1 MDIISNLAIGFG
13 QALSLWNL
21 IYCFIGV
28 FLGTIVGVLPGLGP
42 IATMVNIHL
51 GFATPN
57 FLIQEVMRSDVPWR
71 DEIISLQH
79 RKIQKLARHSCAN
92 RVKPNVARPG
102 LAEAIPIKSGKRIL
116 TATLQLR
123 SQNIRRHA
131 WTISPA
137 LVRCTIVVPAK
148 L

>member
-1 MDIISNLAIGFG
+1 MANSGFERVRLQLLQRDKFERG
-13 QALSLWNL
+13 RVRRFEIDRRRNSMIKRFLPACHANAPLVAGFQARKFPVW
-21 IYCFIGV
+21 
-28 FLGTIVGVLPGLGP
+28 
-42 IATMVNIHL
+42 M
-51 GFATPN
+51 
-57 FLIQEVMRSDVPWR
+57 WR

-102 LAEAIPIKSGKRIL
+102 LAEAIPIKSGTRIL
-116 TATLQLR
+116 TAILQLR